1 MTLLYFAQVRR
12 ITALASES
20 FNMGAPLTSDEL
32 WQHVLQRHPD
42 LALLRPAI
50 RLARNGAFASAE
62 TVFNPGDEIALIPPV
77 SGG

>member
-12 ITALASES
+12 ITGTATETLAVDSPLSSDALWRQ
-20 FNMGAPLTSDEL
+20 L
-32 WQHVLQRHPD
+32 LQRHPD
-42 LALLRPAI
+42 LAPLRAVT

-62 TVFNPGDEIALIPPV
+62 TVFQPNDEVALIPPV